1 MKSKSILAVLCL
13 QTSLAFGQP
22 GDDQLYKEA
31 LAQARAGQLEP
42 ALQQFQMLVD
52 KHPDKKRYRF
62 DYLQTLSW
70 ADRNAEVMQ
79 QAEKID
85 IATAPVY
92 VLEAIA
98 KAARNLGEY
107 KQAETL
113 YRRVLAK
120 ASNRLPAK
128 LGIGLLLIDQGQTK
142 PALDYLQNLNN
153 EYPENIDITLALATA
168 FQLEG
173 QFQQAGEFYQKA
185 SVLQPDRQEAWRGLI
200 LSQAAV
206 GDIRRAV
213 ETAKAHKAVLT
224 DEQWVSLNWD
234 YATSL
239 VREGEQALA
248 KNSDEYAGIDR
259 AIEVLNANIESLN
272 HLKLKDPQPWFTRA
286 QADRLRALS
295 DRKRMADVIE
305 KYEKM
310 PPQVSALP
318 VYART
323 AVADAYL
330 NGRQPEKARDLYLS
344 IIRDQPND
352 FHAHASLVRTYLETG
367 QQPEMQQALRQ
378 LQTLM
383 ESLPDNNRNLYDYLQ
398 LLSWAGWNDEVM
410 KQAAKIDTA
419 AAPAYILEAIAK
431 AARNLR
437 DYQKAEALYRL
448 AIGKAPE
455 RLEPKLGLGLVLI
468 DKRQA
473 KPAISYFNEL
483 ALAHPDD
490 PNIMLAQAHAYE
502 LDGQFQRAGEFYQK
516 ATALQP
522 EGKDNLLGLINTLAT
537 SGRFGQALT
546 LAKTNRALLADEQ
559 WAGLNWDYATS
570 LIRQGQQALGK
581 NPDDY
586 AALDQAIT
594 SLNANIESVKRLKLK
609 EPQVWLTR
617 AQSDL
622 LVALHDRKRM
632 ADVIEQY
639 QQLQEQGRPLPRYAR
654 MAVADAY
661 LNNAQ
666 AEAARDVYLDLIQ
679 ENPDDFDAHAALARI
694 YLETG
699 QKQPLQQALLR
710 IQRLVEKYP
719 EKKQYRYDYLQL
731 LFWADRNDE
740 VMRQAALID
749 EQAAPVYVLEAIAKA
764 ARNLGDY
771 PKAEASYRL
780 ASDKAPERLAPKLG
794 LGLLLLDQRQAKP
807 AIAYLHGLARD
818 YPENI
823 DIAMAQAQAH
833 ELDGQY
839 QPAGEFYR
847 KALAIQPD
855 RPEAWRGLAFALT
868 ASGEVRQ
875 ALDIAEAHRTLFSDE
890 QWAGLK
896 WNHAG
901 WLIRQGEQALG
912 QNSRDYRAIDLA
924 IAELHA
930 NIEAIPQLKLDAP
943 EVWRMRAES
952 DLLVALRDRKR
963 MAEVI
968 VRYQQLQDQ
977 GMALP
982 VYARMAAADAYL
994 NNRQPQVARDL
1005 YLAVSREVPDYF
1017 NAKASLVYAYLEAE
1031 QPDKAVALAEQL
1043 AREQPE
1049 KIEFKQTDGTVVTGD
1064 NPRKIAADLT
1074 AAVFRAYVDDLD
1086 TAQARLE
1093 ELHNRH
1099 PENTD
1104 IHSKLAEVY
1113 YFRGWPRKARQQ
1125 IAEARLQAPEHFGL
1139 KLGQAKV
1146 AHELRDYPQE
1156 ERITR
1161 ELYDSYPEDS
1171 GTLRQMNAWRKHN
1184 APELK
1189 LFANGGISNSAANG
1203 VNPVIGS
1210 DNVSIDGYLYSSPI
1224 AYNYRVFTH
1233 EGWKTGLF
1241 NEGRGFLRHYGAGLE
1256 YAKRNL
1262 MATAE
1267 LHYDNFRIDTV
1278 GVDLGLDYQLNDH
1291 WQLFSRLSS
1300 RDDNISLR
1308 ALNTGVTAKTAR
1320 LGTTYR
1326 VNESR
1331 QFTVAGAYYHFSD
1344 ADKCFSE
1351 GGSCYVNEANN
1362 RYTLDGTYY
1371 ERWYSGPSY
1380 KFSTYL
1386 NAGVSNNSSSNV
1398 FYFSPRNDASL
1409 SLTLD
1414 NDWLTYRNYETAF
1427 HQRLALSV
1435 GNYWQEYL
1443 SRNSL
1448 GNLQYVNGSNI
1459 VGNLQYEHRWQF
1471 GNSVELTYG
1480 GVRGYRNYGG
1490 DPTESWQLY
1499 LTADVRF

>member
-1 MKSKSILAVLCL
+1 MKNKSILAALCL
-13 QTSLAFGQP
+13 HTSLAFGQP
-22 GDDQLYKEA
+22 GDDQLYKDA

-42 ALQQFQMLVD
+42 ALQQLQSLVERR
-52 KHPDKKRYRF
+52 PEIKRYRY

-70 ADRNAEVMQ
+70 ADRNHEVMQ
-79 QAEKID
+79 QAAKID
-85 IATAPVY
+85 TATAPAY

-98 KAARNLGEY
+98 KAARNLGDYQLAEGFY
-107 KQAETL
+107 RQAMN
-113 YRRVLAK
+113 K
-120 ASNRLPAK
+120 APKRLVPK
-128 LGIGLLLIDQGQTK
+128 LGIGLLLIDQRRTK
-142 PALDYLQNLNN
+142 PAIYYLQNLAK
-153 EYPENIDITLALATA
+153 EYPEDMDITLALATA
-168 FQLEG
+168 YQLEG
-173 QFQQAGEFYQKA
+173 QFQQAVEFYQKA
-185 SVLQPDRQEAWRGLI
+185 SVLQPDRQEAWLGLI
-200 LSQAAV
+200 LSQAAQ
-206 GDIRRAV
+206 GNIQQAL
-213 ETAKAHKAVLT
+213 ETAKAHRSVLT
-224 DEQWVSLNWD
+224 DEQWTSLNWD

-248 KNSDEYAGIDR
+248 KNPDDYVGIDR
-259 AIEVLNANIESLN
+259 AIEVLNANIESLD

-295 DRKRMADVIE
+295 DRKRMEDVIE
-305 KYEKM
+305 SYQKIQ
-310 PPQVSALP
+310 PQALALP
-318 VYART
+318 VYTRM

-352 FHAHASLVRTYLETG
+352 FHAHASLVRTYFETG
-367 QQPEMQQALRQ
+367 QQKEMQQALRQ
-378 LQTLM
+378 LQALM

-398 LLSWAGWNDEVM
+398 LLSWADWSDEVM

-419 AAPAYILEAIAK
+419 TAPAYILEAIAK

-437 DYQKAEALYRL
+437 DYQKAEGLYRL

-483 ALAHPDD
+483 ALAYPDD

-502 LDGQFQRAGEFYQK
+502 LDGQFQWAGKLYQK
-516 ATALQP
+516 AATLRP
-522 EGKDNLLGLINTLAT
+522 EGKDNLLGLINSLAA
-537 SGRFGQALT
+537 SGRFGQALA

-559 WAGLNWDYATS
+559 WAGLNWDFATS

-586 AALDQAIT
+586 AALDQAIKA
-594 SLNANIESVKRLKLK
+594 LNANIESVKHLKLK
-609 EPQVWLTR
+609 DRQVWLTR
-617 AQSDL
+617 AESDL

-632 ADVIEQY
+632 TDVIEHY
-639 QQLQEQGRPLPRYAR
+639 EQLQEQGKPLPPYAR
-654 MAVADAY
+654 MAAADAY
-661 LNNAQ
+661 LNNARP
-666 AEAARDVYLDLIQ
+666 EAARDLYLAAIR
-679 ENPDDFDAHAALARI
+679 ENPDDFDAHVALVRV
-694 YLETG
+694 YLDTG
-699 QKQPLQQALLR
+699 QREPMQQSLQQLQA
-710 IQRLVEKYP
+710 LVEKYP
-719 EKKQYRYDYLQL
+719 RKKHYRYDYLQT
-731 LFWADRNDE
+731 LFWAGRNDE
-740 VMRQAALID
+740 VMQQAAKID
-749 EQAAPVYVLEAIAKA
+749 ERAAPLYVLEAIAKA

-771 PKAEASYRL
+771 QKAEAFYRL
-780 ASDKAPERLAPKLG
+780 AAAKAPERLAPRLG
-794 LGLLLLDQRQAKP
+794 MGLLLLDRQQAKP
-807 AIAYLHGLARD
+807 AIAYLQALAQG
-818 YPENI
+818 YPE
-823 DIAMAQAQAH
+823 DAEIAMAQAHAY

-839 QPAGEFYR
+839 RQAGEFYR
-847 KALAIQPD
+847 KVLAIQPD
-855 RPEAWRGLAFALT
+855 RQEARRGLVYALT
-868 ASGEVRQ
+868 AAGAVRQ
-875 ALDIAEAHRTLFSDE
+875 ALDMASEHRALFSDE
-890 QWAGLK
+890 QWAGLR
-896 WNHAG
+896 WNYAG
-901 WLIRQGEQALG
+901 WLLRQGEQALG
-912 QNSRDYRAIDLA
+912 QNPRDYQAIDQA
-924 IAELHA
+924 IAELNV
-930 NIEAIPQLKLDAP
+930 NIDAVARLTLNEP
-943 EVWRMRAES
+943 DVWNMRAQS
-952 DLLVALRDRKR
+952 DLLFALRVRKR
-963 MAEVI
+963 MTDVI
-968 VRYQQLQDQ
+968 ERYEQLRQQ
-977 GMALP
+977 GVALP

-994 NNRQPQVARDL
+994 NNRQPQSARDL

-1031 QPDKAVALAEQL
+1031 QSDKALALAEQL
-1043 AREQPE
+1043 AREQPATM
-1049 KIEFKQTDGTVVTGD
+1049 EFKQTDGTVVSGD

-1074 AAVFRAYVDDLD
+1074 AAVFHAYVDDLD

-1093 ELHNRH
+1093 ELHSRY

-1125 IAEARLQAPEHFGL
+1125 IAEARRQAPEHFGL

-1146 AHELRDYPQE
+1146 AHELRDYPRE
-1156 ERITR
+1156 ERITH
-1161 ELYDSYPEDS
+1161 ELYDNYPEDS

-1184 APELK
+1184 GPELK

-1210 DNVSIDGYLYSSPI
+1210 DNVGIDGYLYSSPI

-1256 YAKRNL
+1256 YAWRNL

-1267 LHYDNFRIDTV
+1267 VHYDNFRIDTV
-1278 GVDLGLDYQLNDH
+1278 GVDLGLDYQFSDR

-1308 ALNTGVTAKTAR
+1308 AMNTGVTAKSAR
-1320 LGTTYR
+1320 LGTTFR

-1331 QFTVAGAYYHFSD
+1331 QFTVAGGYYHFSD
-1344 ADKCFSE
+1344 AENCF
-1351 GGSCYVNEANN
+1351 GANGTCYVNEANN
-1362 RYTLDGTYY
+1362 RYTLDATYY
-1371 ERWYSGPSY
+1371 ERWYSGPVY
-1380 KFSTYL
+1380 KFGTYV
-1386 NAGVSNNSSSNV
+1386 NAGVSTNTSSNV

-1443 SRNSL
+1443 SRDSV
-1448 GNLQYVNGSNI
+1448 GNLRYVDGSNI
-1459 VGNLQYEHRWQF
+1459 VGNLQYEHRWQL

-1490 DPTESWQLY
+1490 DPTESWQMY